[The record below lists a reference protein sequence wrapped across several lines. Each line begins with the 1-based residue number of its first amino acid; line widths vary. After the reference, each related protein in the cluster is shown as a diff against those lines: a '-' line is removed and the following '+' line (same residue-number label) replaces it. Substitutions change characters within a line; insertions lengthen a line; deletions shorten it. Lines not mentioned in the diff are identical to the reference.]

1 LLHEMFRRIVIG
13 DALEF
18 ASTANNRAGWSQIAP
33 RVESC
38 VRALV
43 PQSRAA

>member
-1 LLHEMFRRIVIG
+1 MFRRIAIG

-18 ASTANNRAGWSQIAP
+18 ASRANGRTGWSQIAA

-43 PQSRAA
+43 AQSRAA